1 MGMTTTLMVPS
12 YDGSTVV
19 LPAPGDGPGNWA
31 GASSVVLVDDV
42 FWLAYRVRRP
52 LTVGR
57 GVATVI
63 AKSADGVSFET
74 VTCVRREDFGAESF
88 ERPALLARPDG
99 GWRLYVSCATPH
111 SKHWW
116 IEALDADTPE
126 QLSDGNRRVVMAGDK
141 SQAFKDP
148 VVVADGNSWRMWVC
162 RHPLDVVGAE
172 DRMSTWLATS
182 TDGLDW
188 QLQGEVLA
196 PRPQEWDARGARV
209 TAILSFEP
217 LTVLY
222 DGRASAEQ
230 NWFETT
236 GVAVQR
242 DGVLVSVSDVPAAQ
256 SPEGDGALRYAN
268 VVPLPDGSVRYY
280 FEASRADG
288 AHDLRTLVVG

>member
-1 MGMTTTLMVPS
+1 MLMTTTLMVPS
-12 YDGSTVV
+12 FDGSTVV
-19 LPAPGDGPGNWA
+19 LPAPGDGPGNWS
-31 GASSVVLVDDV
+31 GASSVVLVDGV

-63 AKSADGVSFET
+63 AKSSDGLHFET
-74 VTCVRREDFGAESF
+74 VTSVRREDFGAESF

-116 IEALDADTPE
+116 IEAIDADTPE
-126 QLSDGNRRVVMAGDK
+126 QLNAGTRRVSLAGDR

-148 VVVADGNSWRMWVC
+148 VVVADETGWRMWVC

-182 TDGLDW
+182 DDGLDW

-196 PRPQEWDARGARV
+196 PRAREWDSRGARV
-209 TAILSFEP
+209 TAILSFDP

-236 GVAVQR
+236 GVAVER
-242 DGVLVSVSDVPAAQ
+242 DGVLVSVSDVPAAR

-268 VVPLPDGSVRYY
+268 AVPLPDGSIRYY

>member
-1 MGMTTTLMVPS
+1 MTTTLMVPS
-12 YDGSTVV
+12 FDDSNVV
-19 LPAPGDGPGNWA
+19 LPAPGDGPGNWS
-31 GASSVVLVDDV
+31 GASSVVLVDGV

-63 AKSADGVSFET
+63 AKSSDGLHFET
-74 VTCVRREDFGAESF
+74 VASVRREDFSAESF
-88 ERPALLARPDG
+88 ERPALLTRPEG

-116 IEALDADTPE
+116 IEAIDADTPE
-126 QLSDGNRRVVMAGDK
+126 QLNAGTRRVSLAGDR

-148 VVVADGNSWRMWVC
+148 VVVADETGWRMWVC

-182 TDGLDW
+182 DDGLDW

-196 PRPQEWDARGARV
+196 PRPREWDSRGARV
-209 TAILSFEP
+209 TAILSFDP

-236 GVAVQR
+236 GVAVER

-256 SPEGDGALRYAN
+256 SPVGDGALRYAN
-268 VVPLPDGSVRYY
+268 AVPLPDGSIRYY